1 MSTMPLA
8 QNTITFVKQND
19 NLGQGPNNTLLSMS
33 QQATLLSQ
41 QQAPL
46 ESNNMSPH
54 YFLLENSN
62 EPIYDA
68 VYQNITD
75 GSNT

>member
-1 MSTMPLA
+1 M
-8 QNTITFVKQND
+8 KQND